1 MNKGSTKPAL
11 PKTLKFMGEQW
22 KIYQIPETTIPLS
35 LLGRIDFQER
45 RIDVAEQ
52 PPSEEA
58 STLLHEIFHL
68 LDNVYVLGM
77 EEQDI
82 LRLERG
88 LWRIFQEN
96 PEMLAYLLK
105 AACEYKRS

>member
-1 MNKGSTKPAL
+1 MNKGPTKPAL
-11 PKTLKFMGEQW
+11 PKTIRFMGEQW
-22 KIYQIPETTIPLS
+22 KIYRIPETTIPLS

-58 STLLHEIFHL
+58 STFLHEIFHL
-68 LDNVYVLGM
+68 LDSVYVLGM
-77 EEQDI
+77 EEPDI
-82 LRLERG
+82 LRLEKG

-96 PEMLAYLLK
+96 AEILAYLLK